1 MEHVFMVKNTSEKGK
16 SFKPQSVENNIELA
30 LNLMKT
36 LVSWPML
43 ECICFSCS
51 YICVSSSAVFE
62 LCALKY
68 LISLLTPEALWR
80 VQSVNRLPDSLIHK
94 HLYWL
99 IWHCTDIHKWFVHK
113 YIICWSWFC
122 PEDWENEQTFLGK
135 NEVWKELLKLYWS

>member
-1 MEHVFMVKNTSEKGK
+1 MCESWENSEIEMEHVFMVKNTSEKGK

-51 YICVSSSAVFE
+51 YICVSSSAVFD

-80 VQSVNRLPDSLIHK
+80 VQSVNHLPDSLIHK
-94 HLYWL
+94 RTY
-99 IWHCTDIHKWFVHK
+99 TDWFDIV
-113 YIICWSWFC
+113 
-122 PEDWENEQTFLGK
+122 QTYK
-135 NEVWKELLKLYWS
+135 NDLFTNILFAGPGFVQKTEKMSRHF

>member
-1 MEHVFMVKNTSEKGK
+1 MVKNTSEKGK

-51 YICVSSSAVFE
+51 YICISSSAVFE

-94 HLYWL
+94 RTY
-99 IWHCTDIHKWFVHK
+99 TDWFDIVQT
-113 YIICWSWFC
+113 YINDLFTNILFAGPGFVQKTEKMSRHF
-122 PEDWENEQTFLGK
+122 
-135 NEVWKELLKLYWS
+135 